1 MGSTKKKTDEMEIRF
16 RIAATGSDADIYN
29 RLVTIDSR
37 QRSQVAKAILIEL
50 YGARNRS
57 R

>member
-37 QRSQVAKAILIEL
+37 QRSQVTKAILIVL
-50 YGARNRS
+50 YGA
-57 R
+57 